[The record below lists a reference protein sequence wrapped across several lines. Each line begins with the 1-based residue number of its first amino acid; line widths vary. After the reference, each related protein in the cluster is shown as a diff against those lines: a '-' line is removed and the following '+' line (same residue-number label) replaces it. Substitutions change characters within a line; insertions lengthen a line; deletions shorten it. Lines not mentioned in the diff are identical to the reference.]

1 MKSLPR
7 DTRGSG
13 SDVKDACIA
22 LVVSSYHNSITDS
35 LKDGAL
41 AALKQTGLN
50 MERQVVLTVPG
61 AFEIPIA
68 AQKAAKTLKF
78 DAIICLG
85 CLIRGETPHFEYIAS
100 AVANG
105 VMQSSQDTN
114 IPMTFGILTTNTKE
128 EALARTGPEESNKG
142 WEAANAAIEL
152 IRTFRTI
159 NSIDIGVS
167 NKT

>member
-1 MKSLPR
+1 MKAFRR
-7 DTRGSG
+7 DKREPVSG
-13 SDVKDACIA
+13 VKDACIA
-22 LVVSSYHNSITDS
+22 LVVSSYHSSITDS

-41 AALKQTGLN
+41 AVLKQTGLN
-50 MERQVVLTVPG
+50 MDRQVVFTVPG
-61 AFEIPIA
+61 AFEIPIV

-105 VMQSSQDTN
+105 VMRSSQSTD

-128 EALARTGPEESNKG
+128 EALARAGPEESNKG

-152 IRTFRTI
+152 IKTFRQI
-159 NSIDIGVS
+159 SLIDIGVPS
-167 NKT
+167 KQ